1 MWNGLHVHDA
11 SVVGLSNVTA
21 QAEVARLTHVY
32 CCFAGVGRQQH
43 TPSWTVMTIAVI
55 QGCIDGIIQ

>member
-1 MWNGLHVHDA
+1 MQGI
-11 SVVGLSNVTA
+11 TA

-32 CCFAGVGRQQH
+32 SCFAGIGRQQH

-55 QGCIDGIIQ
+55 QGCIDGVVQR